1 MDIKDL
7 TKKQI
12 IHKDGAFMP
21 LVFVDMA
28 LPAAYVGV
36 AAMAA
41 KPQVNSKIDQKKREW
56 IEGVELEVSYA
67 GFCSISNDR
76 EAKNS
81 LLGSI
86 DDIIIE

>member
-28 LPAAYVGV
+28 LPAAYVGA

-67 GFCSISNDR
+67 GFCSISNDC